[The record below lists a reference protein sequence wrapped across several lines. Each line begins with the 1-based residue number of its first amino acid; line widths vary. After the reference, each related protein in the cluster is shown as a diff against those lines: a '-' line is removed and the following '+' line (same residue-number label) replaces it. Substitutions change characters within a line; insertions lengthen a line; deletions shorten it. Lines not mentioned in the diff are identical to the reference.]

1 MERSLGWLQTKN
13 RTTIDRVVF
22 QTTMS
27 EKSRAPISIRIPESE
42 EILIRQA
49 AKSEGVT
56 LTEIIMSNF
65 RKSFYEEKQAS

>member
-1 MERSLGWLQTKN
+1 
-13 RTTIDRVVF
+13 
-22 QTTMS
+22 MS